1 MPATRQSSDGSADAP
16 PPRLTRM
23 RSGDPGA
30 SSSSSASL
38 VLTMSGVGWPGAD
51 RGGQRRPLHD
61 VPRAADRVFG
71 AADER
76 DADAGVIAAG
86 RHRRGVAGAEERD
99 PLNARQPPDGV
110 RQRRR
115 AGERRAVNR
124 RSLARDHPD
133 VVAGGVEQIAERDQQ
148 SPREQQHVEQQRAD
162 DGDAADREKRPP
174 GVVDERPPGQAPG
187 GHRRTS
193 VTMSRRS
200 SVHDPTRPATIP
212 SGTARATDCSAIRA
226 VTWTNTSV
234 VS

>member
-1 MPATRQSSDGSADAP
+1 
-16 PPRLTRM
+16 M

-38 VLTMSGVGWPGAD
+38 VLTMSGVGWPGA
-51 RGGQRRPLHD
+51 
-61 VPRAADRVFG
+61 AAAGSGDPFTIAHAPPIACSLLPMSVTPT
-71 AADER
+71 
-76 DADAGVIAAG
+76 AGVLAAR
-86 RHRRGVAGAEERD
+86 RHRHGVAGAEERD
-99 PLNARQPPDGV
+99 PLNARQPSDGV
-110 RQRRR
+110 RERRR

-124 RSLARDHPD
+124 RSLARHHPD

-148 SPREQQHVEQQRAD
+148 SARQQQHVEQQRAD
-162 DGDAADREKRPP
+162 DGDAADREKRPRR
-174 GVVDERPPGQAPG
+174 VVDERPPGQAPG

-212 SGTARATDCSAIRA
+212 SGTASATDCSAIRA
-226 VTWTNTSV
+226 VTSTNTSV